1 MKTVAALIFESMAPL
16 DLFGPIQVFNAACTP
31 REEDSTKPDTSKPLY
46 RVIFV
51 GKEKGLVATG
61 SNGAG
66 PAVVAEH
73 GINDDFDFDILL
85 VPGGG
90 GTRALVDDTAFVNL
104 LSAACEKADVVASVC
119 TGAALL
125 ARTNIL
131 DGKAATSN
139 KTAWNWVLTQ
149 GESVDW
155 DPTSRWVDLV
165 DKNTGKGIVTSA
177 GVSAGI
183 DMTLALVA
191 NLDGEQVAENAAV
204 FIEHHRIKNPANDS
218 FAYLAGPI
226 NQATVS
232 GG

>member
-1 MKTVAALIFESMAPL
+1 M
-16 DLFGPIQVFNAACTP
+16 
-31 REEDSTKPDTSKPLY
+31 
-46 RVIFV
+46 
-51 GKEKGLVATG
+51 
-61 SNGAG
+61 
-66 PAVVAEH
+66 VAEH